1 MKYCKK
7 CGNIF
12 EQGVSK
18 CTECRKSVLSE
29 EKPDKDFPIVAIRT
43 SGFER
48 QRICAT
54 LDDEGITY
62 STRIAKKQIS
72 ENAVKGTSNAYY
84 DILVP
89 YGIYKKTIDI
99 LLGIN
104 AEVKAEAVLLA
115 DEQKDDVQES
125 SFDND
130 DYYSTK
136 NRIVRVVSVI
146 LFLALVTG
154 VVLGVDAIMA
164 LIKQY
169 FF

>member
-1 MKYCKK
+1 MEKLDK
-7 CGNIF
+7 
-12 EQGVSK
+12 EV
-18 CTECRKSVLSE
+18 VLAQA
-29 EKPDKDFPIVAIRT
+29 KGFDK
-43 SGFER
+43 

-54 LDDEGITY
+54 LDDEGIAY
-62 STRIAKKQIS
+62 RIRIADKQIS
-72 ENAVKGTSNAYY
+72 ENAVKGTSDAYY

-89 YGIYKKTIDI
+89 YSACKKAVDI

-104 AEVKAEAVLLA
+104 ADVKAEAISLA
-115 DEQKDDVQES
+115 EEQKDDVQES

-154 VVLGVDAIMA
+154 VVLGVDAIMT